1 MSSDE
6 HIIQNGKNE
15 ECNKIDVSQ
24 KNTDNKAN
32 RPKIIFPYIVYR
44 KYPFVST
51 SIINYLA
58 IGICLLVYGITNLE
72 WFNSNANID
81 FYIGYYL
88 FSGIILYIIGI
99 INWYEGKELIFLIDL
114 IYSFYFIC
122 LFLLENKTLEIFKI
136 TKNDNDQLHGTFYLI
151 FSCLIICISISN
163 IRKGKIYLINYA
175 ILFFGY
181 LFLFFHKYID
191 ISWAIKVYSIIFIV
205 SGALFG
211 IIGLLKIIDSGLE
224 NSSIFILEPTD

>member
-1 MSSDE
+1 MSSEE
-6 HIIQNGKNE
+6 HIVPNEKHE
-15 ECNKIDVSQ
+15 ECNKIEVSQ
-24 KNTDNKAN
+24 KNTDNKIN
-32 RPKIIFPYIVYR
+32 RPKIISPYIVYR
-44 KYPFVST
+44 KYPFFST
-51 SIINYLA
+51 SIINYLS
-58 IGICLLVYGITNLE
+58 IGICLFVYGITNLE
-72 WFNSNANID
+72 WFNSNINSH

-99 INWYEGKELIFLIDL
+99 INWYEGKELIFLIDF

-122 LFLLENKTLEIFKI
+122 LFLLENKTFTI
-136 TKNDNDQLHGTFYLI
+136 TQNDNEQLHGTFYVI

-163 IRKGKIYLINYA
+163 IHKGKVYLINYA

-205 SGALFG
+205 SGALFW
-211 IIGLLKIIDSGLE
+211 IIGLLKMIDNNLE
-224 NSSIFILEPTD
+224 DSSISILQPTD